1 MILNIFNIN
10 KTQKINKYYL
20 KIILILLLSNNL
32 YILYSQ
38 QVNQKSNQQTALP
51 TSLPDLEEGYP
62 LSFYILGGP
71 NFISHK
77 TKLPLIYNDLE
88 CGNYE
93 NGKSNAYYL
102 GFGVGY
108 DIFEKYLTVDS
119 RIYLESLPLELTQN
133 TSNFEVYNAAQDDYV
148 KLLLEHKYIANVNNL
163 GLDIGLTSQPIE
175 FIPVFFRLSYD
186 FAFPMSGATFTN
198 QQKIISPQGIL
209 FRNNTRT
216 LTLESGDLQNLIV
229 NNGVTAA
236 IQTRFDFI
244 DNLQIGAELSYR
256 IGLNSIK
263 SDAEWKT
270 NILRLAVMLNL
281 DNINTSTKSKNKVA
295 EETDE
300 ITIINET
307 TSIEVPTVKIDKDIK
322 ITKDRFLKNPKIEN
336 ISILETVVTQTFP
349 ILPYIFFD
357 SLSSDIQSK
366 YIKRYENSFQF
377 DEKTLPQDNL
387 EIYYYILDIIGSRLT
402 KNKSTINL
410 TALADNKEIS
420 NENERYKLAYGRAN
434 IIKTYLNQ
442 KWNIDT
448 NRIKI
453 NIKNVKSE
461 EQSVRDLSIE
471 NRRVEISSND
481 ESLFEP
487 IIHSKFIEYTT
498 KNKIHKAEFE
508 STKEL
513 NNFDLYISNQ
523 EKMILIDKS
532 LYEINR
538 NGNKYKFT
546 MKNNQN
552 YLSKYKPFINYYNES
567 EFIIVAENKENQLD
581 TAQVNFSVFKEESK
595 FELGRLNLIVFDY
608 NSFEISNI
616 NKNMI
621 KNFTSQAIKNNSK
634 TRIIGSTDLIGEA
647 NYNFKLSQDRADAV
661 GNYLKQ
667 FLKNYTFDEVKGI
680 GPTEIKY
687 DNSTPE
693 GRFYCRTVM
702 IEVKTPIDK

>member
-1 MILNIFNIN
+1 MNNFNSNKKQNIYRYNL
-10 KTQKINKYYL
+10 Y
-20 KIILILLLSNNL
+20 IILILSLFYNYNLL
-32 YILYSQ
+32 ISQ
-38 QVNQKSNQQTALP
+38 QTTQ
-51 TSLPDLEEGYP
+51 PDIEKGYP

-71 NFISHK
+71 NFISHQ

-88 CGNYE
+88 CGNYT
-93 NGKSNAYYL
+93 NGKSSAYYL

-108 DIFEKYLTVDS
+108 DLFEKYLTFDS
-119 RIYLESLPLELTQN
+119 RIYLESLPLELTQS
-133 TSNFEVYNAAQDDYV
+133 TSNFEVYNASTDEYV
-148 KLLLEHKYIANVNNL
+148 KLLLEHKYNANFNNL
-163 GLDIGLTSQPIE
+163 GLDLGLTTQPLTE
-175 FIPVFFRLSYD
+175 IPVFLRFSYD

-216 LTLESGDLQNLIV
+216 LTLESGDLQNLTI

-244 DNLQIGAELSYR
+244 DNLQLGAELSYR

-263 SDAEWKT
+263 SDEEWKT

-281 DNINTSTKSKNKVA
+281 DNITPDSKSNNTP
-295 EETDE
+295 ETEE
-300 ITIINET
+300 ITLTNNQSNQDNET
-307 TSIEVPTVKIDKDIK
+307 ITNEVPTVKIDKEIK

-336 ISILETVVTQTFP
+336 ISILETVVTQTYP

-357 SLSSDIQSK
+357 TLSANIQNK
-366 YIKRYENSFQF
+366 YIKKYENSYQF

-387 EIYYYILDIIGSRLT
+387 EIYYYALDILGSRLA
-402 KNKSTINL
+402 KNKSSINL
-410 TALADNKEIS
+410 TALADTKEIS
-420 NENERYKLAYGRAN
+420 NENDRNKLAYNRAN
-434 IIKTYLNQ
+434 NIKTYLNQ

-448 NRIKI
+448 NRVKI
-453 NIKNVKSE
+453 NIKNIKSD
-461 EQSVRDLSIE
+461 EQNIRDLSIE

-508 STKEL
+508 SIKEL
-513 NNFDLYISNQ
+513 NKFDLYVANKD
-523 EKMILIDKS
+523 KMILIDKS
-532 LYEINR
+532 MYDINK
-538 NGNKYKFT
+538 NGNKYQFT
-546 MKNNQN
+546 IKNSQN
-552 YLSKYKPFINYYNES
+552 YLSKYKTFDDYYNES
-567 EFIIVAENKENQLD
+567 EFIVVAENKDNQLD

-634 TRIIGSTDLIGEA
+634 TRIIGSTDLIGET

-661 GNYLKQ
+661 GNYLRQ

-687 DNSTPE
+687 DNNTPE

-702 IEVKTPIDK
+702 IEVKTPKEK